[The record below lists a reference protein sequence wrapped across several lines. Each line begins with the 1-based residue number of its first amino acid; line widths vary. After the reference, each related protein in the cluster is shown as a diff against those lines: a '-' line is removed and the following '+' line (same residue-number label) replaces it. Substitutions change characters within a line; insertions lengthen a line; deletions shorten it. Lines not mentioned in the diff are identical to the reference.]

1 MWNDDLGLCVR
12 WLTPRRVGSHGLWHP
27 RNWFTEETEA
37 SMGAPTTTTV
47 DAGTRH
53 VLPDGRRAAVVDCD
67 VHAVLPSARSLLPYL
82 DEYWADQLVAQLAPT
97 YQPGYHP
104 PASPIAE
111 RPGVT
116 PGPDGRA
123 ATTVEG
129 LVEDVFADG
138 QTDFAILNCLYAVQ
152 QIHQPRRE
160 MAHATA
166 LNDWVAH
173 EWLAADDRLR
183 GSIVVPQGTPVAA
196 AEEIDRCAAD
206 SRFAQVLLLGQSEL
220 PYGRQ
225 INWPI
230 WEAAERN
237 GLPVALHLG
246 GVFRQAPTSVGWPTT
261 YLEWYVGQQSTLE
274 AQLASIVSEGVLQKF
289 PSTRIVVSELGFG
302 WVPPFLWKF
311 DKLWKSYR
319 PDVPWLTERPSD
331 LIRRHVRFTTAP
343 SDGYEQPGALDSL
356 VDRLGSEDMLVYSSD
371 YPHCHHSAPRD
382 IERGTADPALV
393 ERIRRTNAFDVYG
406 FSIAAD

>member
-1 MWNDDLGLCVR
+1 MTTGG
-12 WLTPRRVGSHGLWHP
+12 T
-27 RNWFTEETEA
+27 
-37 SMGAPTTTTV
+37 GANRPV
-47 DAGTRH
+47 
-53 VLPDGRRAAVVDCD
+53 PEGRRAAVVDCD

-82 DEYWADQLVAQLAPT
+82 DDYWADQLVAQLAP
-97 YQPGYHP
+97 YYEPGYHP
-104 PASPIAE
+104 PSSPIAE
-111 RPGVT
+111 RPEVT

-123 ATTVEG
+123 GTAVDA
-129 LVEDVFADG
+129 LVADVFSDG
-138 QTDFAILNCLYAVQ
+138 GPDFAVLNCLYGVQ

-160 MAHATA
+160 IAHARA
-166 LNDWVAH
+166 LNDWIAR
-173 EWLAADDRLR
+173 EWLDADDRLR
-183 GSIVVPQGTPVAA
+183 ASIVVPQGTPDAA

-206 SRFAQVLLLGQSEL
+206 GRFAQVLLLGQSEL

-230 WEAAERN
+230 WEAAERH
-237 GLPVALHLG
+237 GLPVALHIG
-246 GVFRQAPTSVGWPTT
+246 GVFRQAPTSVGWPGT
-261 YLEWYVGQQSTLE
+261 YLEWYVGQQSNLE
-274 AQLASIVSEGVLQKF
+274 AQLASIVSEGVLQKY

-343 SDGYEQPGALDSL
+343 SDGFERPGALDRL

-371 YPHCHHSAPRD
+371 YPHRHHSAPRE
-382 IERGTADPALV
+382 IENGSSDPALID
-393 ERIRRTNAFDVYG
+393 RIRRTNAFDIYG
-406 FSIAAD
+406 LSVHSDL